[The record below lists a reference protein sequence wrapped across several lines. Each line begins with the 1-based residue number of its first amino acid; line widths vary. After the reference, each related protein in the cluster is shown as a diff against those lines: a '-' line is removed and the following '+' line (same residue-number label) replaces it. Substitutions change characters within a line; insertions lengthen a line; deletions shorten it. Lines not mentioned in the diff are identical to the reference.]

1 MDDKQIVDLYWTRS
15 ERAIEETEEKYG
27 KYCYSIA
34 YNILYNTQDSEECV
48 NDTYMQAWNSIPPQR
63 PHFLSSFLGKI
74 TRNLALNKY
83 KYYAAQKRGL
93 GKVNIVLEELSE
105 CLPSQKDTEKI
116 LEDKFVVEILNKFL
130 EKQKPKIRKIF
141 VRRYWYLDSIKEIAN
156 DYRISES
163 NVKMT
168 LIRTRNSLKD
178 YMEKEGISI

>member
-1 MDDKQIVDLYWTRS
+1 M
-15 ERAIEETEEKYG
+15 A
-27 KYCYSIA
+27 
-34 YNILYNTQDSEECV
+34 
-48 NDTYMQAWNSIPPQR
+48 
-63 PHFLSSFLGKI
+63 
-74 TRNLALNKY
+74 
-83 KYYAAQKRGL
+83 
-93 GKVNIVLEELSE
+93 
-105 CLPSQKDTEKI
+105 SQKDTEKI

-168 LIRTRNSLKD
+168 LLRTRNSLKD

>member
-1 MDDKQIVDLYWTRS
+1 
-15 ERAIEETEEKYG
+15 
-27 KYCYSIA
+27 
-34 YNILYNTQDSEECV
+34 
-48 NDTYMQAWNSIPPQR
+48 MQA
-63 PHFLSSFLGKI
+63 
-74 TRNLALNKY
+74 
-83 KYYAAQKRGL
+83 
-93 GKVNIVLEELSE
+93 SE

-168 LIRTRNSLKD
+168 LLRTRNSLKD